1 MAELSRRSG
10 VSVPTIKYYL
20 REGLLP
26 AGAVTSPNQADYGN
40 GHLRRL
46 RLIRALIDVGGLS
59 VAVAREVLGAVDDPN
74 VVGHD
79 LLGVAHCAVVPPKR
93 ARRDT
98 DEWLAARVEA
108 ATVVE
113 RRGWRVSP
121 NAPALDHVADVIAA
135 ARALDLDELLGV
147 IDRYADVAEVVAEHD
162 LRTVIARA
170 ERVGPDDETGRQA
183 LMVEAVVTGTVL
195 GESLLT
201 GLRLLAQEAA
211 SARIFGQNQT
221 AGKRADAHISAGNSS
236 T

>member
-1 MAELSRRSG
+1 MRMAELSRRSG

-59 VAVAREVLGAVDDPN
+59 VAAAREVLGAVDDPS

-79 LLGVAHCAVVPPKR
+79 LLGVAHCAVVPTKR
-93 ARRDT
+93 AGRDT
-98 DEWLAARVEA
+98 EEWLAARA
-108 ATVVE
+108 Q
-113 RRGWRVSP
+113 RG
-121 NAPALDHVADVIAA
+121 D
-135 ARALDLDELLGV
+135 
-147 IDRYADVAEVVAEHD
+147 
-162 LRTVIARA
+162 
-170 ERVGPDDETGRQA
+170 PDDEMGRQA

-211 SARIFGQNQT
+211 SARIFGQT
-221 AGKRADAHISAGNSS
+221 APSVG
-236 T
+236 

>member
-1 MAELSRRSG
+1 MRMAELSRRSG

-59 VAVAREVLGAVDDPN
+59 VAAAREVLGAVDDPS

-79 LLGVAHCAVVPPKR
+79 LLGVAHCAVVPTKR
-93 ARRDT
+93 AGRDT
-98 DEWLAARVEA
+98 EEWLAARAEA

-113 RRGWRVSP
+113 RRGWHVSP
-121 NAPALDHVADVIAA
+121 NAPALDLVADVIAA
-135 ARALDLDELLGV
+135 ARALGLDELLGV
-147 IDRYADVAEVVAEHD
+147 IDGYADVAETVAEHD
-162 LRTVIARA
+162 LGTVIARA
-170 ERVGPDDETGRQA
+170 QRGDTDDEMGRQA

-211 SARIFGQNQT
+211 SARIFGQT
-221 AGKRADAHISAGNSS
+221 APSVG
-236 T
+236 